1 MVVVVIVVAI
11 GDDNVGN
18 GDISGGNDD
27 RGCISGG
34 CHNVDGDVSGDG
46 GGSDSGRVVGVAML
60 VVAVW

>member
-34 CHNVDGDVSGDG
+34 CHNVDGDG

>member
-1 MVVVVIVVAI
+1 MASLSKYI
-11 GDDNVGN
+11 
-18 GDISGGNDD
+18 GGNDD

-46 GGSDSGRVVGVAML
+46 GDSDSGRVVGVAML

>member
-1 MVVVVIVVAI
+1 MAI

-34 CHNVDGDVSGDG
+34 CHNVDGDG